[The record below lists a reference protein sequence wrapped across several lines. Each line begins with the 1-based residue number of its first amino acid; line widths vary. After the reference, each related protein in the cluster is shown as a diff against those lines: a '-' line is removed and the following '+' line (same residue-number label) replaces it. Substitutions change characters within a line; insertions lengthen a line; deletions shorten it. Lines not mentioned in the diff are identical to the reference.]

1 MNAQLRSFLAAVQ
14 YFTRLPVPASVGH
27 SQQLLDDASRYFPA
41 VGLLVGVI
49 SATALLLASF
59 LWQPVVAAIIAV
71 ATSIWLTGA
80 FHEDGLADAT
90 DGLGGGY
97 GQQRIL
103 EIMRDSRIGTY
114 GTLAL
119 VLAISLR
126 VAVLSALPVT
136 TACVLLIVGHAASR
150 FAAVVLMWC
159 LPYVREDDSKAKPL
173 SRNLSRSGLWVAATT
188 TVVVVGMGAVLEPA
202 LLGGIVPG
210 VLVIFWWYRV
220 LRRNL
225 QGYTGDCLGAAQ
237 QLAELGLFLGMLAA
251 WYI

>member
-41 VGLLVGVI
+41 VGVLVGVI
-49 SATALLLASF
+49 SATALLLSSF
-59 LWQPVVAAIIAV
+59 LWPPVVAAIIAV
-71 ATSIWLTGA
+71 AASIWLTGA

-119 VLAISLR
+119 VLGIACALR
-126 VAVLSALPVT
+126 CCRLCRSRRR
-136 TACVLLIVGHAASR
+136 ACYWWRVMR
-150 FAAVVLMWC
+150 AVVLR
-159 LPYVREDDSKAKPL
+159 PSP
-173 SRNLSRSGLWVAATT
+173 
-188 TVVVVGMGAVLEPA
+188 
-202 LLGGIVPG
+202 
-210 VLVIFWWYRV
+210 
-220 LRRNL
+220 
-225 QGYTGDCLGAAQ
+225 
-237 QLAELGLFLGMLAA
+237 
-251 WYI
+251 